1 MSAYSRYV
9 GRRFLLLLITVF
21 IAMTV
26 VFFVP
31 RLVPGEPMTAIFAN
45 WPRWAAA

>member
-1 MSAYSRYV
+1 MTAYSRYI

-21 IAMTV
+21 ISMTV

-31 RLVPGEPMTAIFAN
+31 RLVPGEPMTAILPT
-45 WPRWAAA
+45 WPQWAAA